1 MANYTIDE
9 NGSQF
14 LAIDGAVDPYP
25 PSPESG
31 TVRAGK

>member
-14 LAIDGAVDPYP
+14 VGGFGQSSELSSKAALWSAGA
-25 PSPESG
+25 
-31 TVRAGK
+31 